1 LKHQLDGLALCPV
14 LADFGVRFGEF
25 FFHSS

>member
-14 LADFGVRFGEF
+14 LSDFGERLGEF